1 MQGTHTITSKK
12 TTPKWTKD
20 VNRRFSRED
29 KRRPN
34 SRISRQGNA
43 CHDQWV
49 VSSPL
54 GMAVINKPQD
64 NKCQRGRGERR
75 TLGSCCWECKS
86 VPSLWKTAWSFLKRF
101 KLELPCDSAVPL
113 WVHFQIVKLLSWRDT
128 CVRMFIAAVVT
139 VASWVSIE
147 RWVDKGSPVCVHA
160 RLQWGIVHPPEQE
173 FCHLH
178 QHSSRKPSLPAVL
191 LARHDRRSRGEDSR
205 DVAACGRRSQDAG
218 PTRLSR
224 GCPRAPPGR
233 PGPRRPLTC
242 FLLP

>member
-64 NKCQRGRGERR
+64 NKCQRGRGEQGPLAPVAGNVNRCHHYGKQR
-75 TLGSCCWECKS
+75 G
-86 VPSLWKTAWSFLKRF
+86 VSLK
-101 KLELPCDSAVPL
+101 DSN
-113 WVHFQIVKLLSWRDT
+113 
-128 CVRMFIAAVVT
+128 
-139 VASWVSIE
+139 
-147 RWVDKGSPVCVHA
+147 
-160 RLQWGIVHPPEQE
+160 
-173 FCHLH
+173 
-178 QHSSRKPSLPAVL
+178 
-191 LARHDRRSRGEDSR
+191 
-205 DVAACGRRSQDAG
+205 
-218 PTRLSR
+218 
-224 GCPRAPPGR
+224 
-233 PGPRRPLTC
+233 
-242 FLLP
+242 